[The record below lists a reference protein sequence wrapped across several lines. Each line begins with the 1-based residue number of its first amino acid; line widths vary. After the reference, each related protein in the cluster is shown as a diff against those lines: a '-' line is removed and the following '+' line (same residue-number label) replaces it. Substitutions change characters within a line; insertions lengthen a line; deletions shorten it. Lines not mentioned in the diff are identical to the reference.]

1 MPSSTD
7 ITLLAS
13 AARTVSGTGASVDL
27 GTKTGLQLDL
37 AVSAAS
43 GTTPNLTVTLETSKD
58 GTTWRTLGAFAA
70 VTAAGPVAKVF
81 AGADRYLRAIWTIS
95 GTTPSFTFG
104 LSGQALGIF
113 ATPAD
118 VTRLAIASEA
128 LASVDAEVLADH
140 LITNTGDIEDRLRNR
155 FKLPLTRWP
164 RALNKHLASITAWT
178 VLSHRG
184 VNPTTGDVDIRSR
197 HDAAWKAVVDIAE
210 NRAGSDEDY
219 VDSAPEVHDAGPYV
233 YCSSRRRR

>member
-13 AARTVSGTGASVDL
+13 AVRTTSGTGTSVDL

-43 GTTPNLTVTLETSKD
+43 GTTPSLQVVLETSKD
-58 GTTWRTLGAFAA
+58 NTTWRSLGVFPQA
-70 VTAAGPVAKVF
+70 TTAGPTSKVF
-81 AGADRYLRAIWTIS
+81 AGADRYLRAVWTIG
-95 GTTPSFTFG
+95 GTAPSFTF
-104 LSGQALGIF
+104 SVTGQALGIF

-128 LASVDAEVLADH
+128 LAGIDAAILADH
-140 LITNTGDIEDRLRNR
+140 LITNTGDIEDRFRNR
-155 FKLPLTRWP
+155 FKLPLVKWP

-184 VNPTTGDVDIRSR
+184 VNPTTGDADIKAR